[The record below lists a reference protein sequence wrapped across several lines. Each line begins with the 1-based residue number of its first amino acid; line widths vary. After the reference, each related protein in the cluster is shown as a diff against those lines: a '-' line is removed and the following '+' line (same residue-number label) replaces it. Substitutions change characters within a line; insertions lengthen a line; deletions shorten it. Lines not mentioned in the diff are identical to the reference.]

1 MNLRKALDRAKKER
15 EIQGD
20 AAMAPAVKRGAA
32 ADSGWQPPVYSESK
46 TVTID
51 IPTAVKNHCV
61 ALSTEFPE
69 INYYKVL
76 RTQLRQM
83 GQQKDWNTVMVTS
96 ASPNE
101 GKTVTAINLAA
112 TFAREYNHTVLLV
125 DADLRMQMIH
135 RYLGYDS
142 HLGLLDYLEDKA
154 AMNDIIAWP
163 GIEKFTII
171 SGDRVVEDSSELIGS
186 PRMQSLM
193 DELKHRYDDR
203 YIIFDAPPI
212 LGVADVL
219 AFTPLVDC
227 ILMVV
232 GAGITSKQNLKE
244 ALELLP
250 QDKIAGFVLNRFKGP
265 NKLYDKY
272 AYRYGYGKR

>member
-15 EIQGD
+15 EVKGD
-20 AAMAPAVKRGAA
+20 AVVTPVTKGGPS
-32 ADSGWQPPVYSESK
+32 DGSGWKPPVYSESK
-46 TVTID
+46 IVTID

-61 ALSTEFPE
+61 ALSTEFSE
-69 INYYKVL
+69 VNYYKVL

-101 GKTVTAINLAA
+101 GKTVTAVNLAA

-142 HLGLLDYLEDKA
+142 SLGLLDYLEDKA
-154 AMNDIIAWP
+154 SMNDIITWP

-186 PRMQSLM
+186 SRMQALM
-193 DELKHRYDDR
+193 DELKNRYDDR
-203 YIIFDAPPI
+203 YIIFDAPP
-212 LGVADVL
+212 LLDVADAL
-219 AFTPLVDC
+219 AFAPLVDC
-227 ILMVV
+227 IIIVV
-232 GAGITSKQNLKE
+232 GAGITGKQNLKE
-244 ALELLP
+244 ALALLP
-250 QDKIAGFVLNRFKGP
+250 QDKIAGFVLNRFIGP
-265 NKLYDKY
+265 NKQYG
-272 AYRYGYGKR
+272 RYGYGYGYGKK

>member
-15 EIQGD
+15 EIKVD
-20 AAMAPAVKRGAA
+20 AAVSPVAKVGPTGG
-32 ADSGWQPPVYSESK
+32 SGWQPPVYSESK
-46 TVTID
+46 TVAID
-51 IPTAVKNHCV
+51 ISMAVKNHCV

-83 GQQKDWNTVMVTS
+83 GQQKDWKTVMVTS

-125 DADLRMQMIH
+125 DADLRMQMVH

-142 HLGLLDYLEDKA
+142 QLGLLDYLEDKA
-154 AMNDIIAWP
+154 AMNDIITWP

-186 PRMQSLM
+186 PRMQALM
-193 DELKHRYDDR
+193 EELKTRYDDR
-203 YIIFDAPPI
+203 YVIFDAPP
-212 LGVADVL
+212 LLDVADAL
-219 AFTPLVDC
+219 AFAPLVDC
-227 ILMVV
+227 IILVV
-232 GAGITSKQNLKE
+232 GAGVTSKQNLKE
-244 ALELLP
+244 ALALLP
-250 QDKIAGFVLNRFKGP
+250 QDKIAGFVLNRFQGP
-265 NKLYDKY
+265 NK
-272 AYRYGYGKR
+272 AYGRYGYGYGYGKK